1 VCCPGLARDLTTGM
15 CLTRESSDV
24 AKESDDG
31 ERESCGVAGWLERAT
46 REGEIENN
54 WSEVR
59 RESLLG

>member
-1 VCCPGLARDLTTGM
+1 MSLKRAMMER
-15 CLTRESSDV
+15 
-24 AKESDDG
+24 

-46 REGEIENN
+46 REGEIDNN